1 MLSEIV
7 NKITIEI
14 TKEKEETLKKRIE
27 DCVKY
32 CLNQVNFEINFE
44 DKYPIY
50 FGGKEVEKGVFVNLE
65 VYNRKQSKEK
75 YIGLKE
81 QIRKVYLE
89 ELEIPEERIF
99 IQFDDYED

>member
-1 MLSEIV
+1 MLLEIV

-14 TKEKEETLKKRIE
+14 TKEKEERLKKRIE

-32 CLNQVNFEINFE
+32 CLNQDNFEINFE

-65 VYNRKQSKEK
+65 VYNRKQNKEK
-75 YIGLKE
+75 YMNLKE
-81 QIRKVYLE
+81 EIRKIYLE
-89 ELEIPEERIF
+89 ELEILEERVF
-99 IQFDDYED
+99 VQFYDCEK